1 MATEVTVRD
10 FNALEKRVSTLESR
24 LDRIRDETNR
34 ALGDAKGFD
43 DRIDSKVGDL
53 EKRLRRDI
61 KGLVTEKDFREQIDK
76 QLLGNVYEMEKSIES
91 RTKSVDSAL
100 SKINASISSGKSQDE
115 KLEKMIAELHNKIE
129 RLSRGS

>member
-1 MATEVTVRD
+1 MVTEVTARD

-100 SKINASISSGKSQDE
+100 SKINASITSGKSQDE
-115 KLEKMIAELHNKIE
+115 KLEKMIAELHAKIE

>member
-1 MATEVTVRD
+1 MVTEVTARE

-61 KGLVTEKDFREQIDK
+61 KGLVTEKDVREQIDK

-100 SKINASISSGKSQDE
+100 SKINASITSGKSQDE
-115 KLEKMIAELHNKIE
+115 KLEKMIAELHAKIE

>member
-1 MATEVTVRD
+1 MVTEVTARE

-61 KGLVTEKDFREQIDK
+61 KGLVTEKDVREQIDK

-115 KLEKMIAELHNKIE
+115 KLEKMIAELHAKIE